1 MDSKKLDDAKVWP
14 SPGGY
19 SALGGRGGGG
29 EVPALNPAIPH
40 PAPGV
45 WPRQHETAVR

>member
-29 EVPALNPAIPH
+29 RGPSTQSGNPA
-40 PAPGV
+40 
-45 WPRQHETAVR
+45 PRAGSVAEAA